1 MSVKGINGSQIFH
14 QDDTWNL
21 NNVNDPIQLG
31 GIGAIPLLMRIPM
44 SISGISSM
52 FVDSFH
58 SRTCL
63 KNRYVFN
70 YFHSLWWQKPQSGWL
85 IFWET
90 SVPLGISRCCFLCE
104 VLSPSMMMTI
114 KDIVQG
120 YKSLKDEPIYET
132 WLGFRS
138 CYFNAQLMCW
148 LMMYCCN
155 TLNESWLGEQM
166 NS

>member
-1 MSVKGINGSQIFH
+1 MVAKFSTKMIHEIWTMLTILSNWVASELYLYSWGSPWAYLEFH
-14 QDDTWNL
+14 RCLWI
-21 NNVNDPIQLG
+21 VFIQE
-31 GIGAIPLLMRIPM
+31 
-44 SISGISSM
+44 
-52 FVDSFH
+52 H
-58 SRTCL
+58 
-63 KNRYVFN
+63 VFN

-90 SVPLGISRCCFLCE
+90 SVPLGMSRCCFLCE

-120 YKSLKDEPIYET
+120 YKRLKDEPIYET

-155 TLNESWLGEQM
+155 TFKWVLTRWTNEFLINLFSM
-166 NS
+166 V